1 MKQIRMLA
9 QYYVDLLVKL
19 GLVRFSLLLALAL
32 VVLAMAVQMAV
43 TMVLHGQVESI
54 DVIRS
59 IFFGLLITPWA
70 VYFLSVV
77 VEQLEES
84 RQRLSK
90 LVDKLEEMR
99 ERDLKLNVKLKDN
112 IAQLNQE
119 IADREKAEAERQN
132 MLEQLKVEMKER
144 EVTQIQL
151 EQQSSFLR
159 SFLDASPDLVFY
171 RNEDKEFSGCNRAM
185 ELLTG
190 KSEKQLI
197 GLKPHEVYAPEAAE
211 KVLETD
217 EKVFRHNVSL
227 TYEQWLDYPDGRK
240 ACFEIRKVPYYDRV
254 GKRHGLMGFGRDIT
268 ERKRYQDALERASR
282 DKTTFISTIS
292 HELRTP
298 LNGIVGLSRIL
309 LDTELSAEQEK
320 YLKTIHVSAVT
331 LGNIFNDIIDMD
343 KIERRKV
350 QLDNQPIDFTS
361 FLADLENL
369 SGLQA
374 QQKGL
379 RFVMEPVRPVPHKVL
394 TDGTRLRQI
403 LWNLISN
410 AVKFTQ
416 QGQVTVRVS
425 YNENEQLRFEVE
437 DSGIGIPQEEQDK
450 IFAMYYQVKDSQG
463 GKPATG
469 TGIGLAVSRRLA
481 KSMGGDITVS
491 SKPGQGSTF
500 VLTVQA
506 PRVAEEVEDTL
517 NDDEMPLP
525 ALHVL
530 LVEDIELNV
539 IVATSVLEKLG
550 CSVEVAM
557 TGKAALEM
565 FSPGEFDLV
574 LLDIQ
579 LPDMTGLDISR
590 ELNRRY
596 TRDAL
601 PPLVALTANVLKDKK
616 EYLEAGMDDV
626 LSKPLAVP
634 ALTATI
640 KKFWDTQ
647 ADDEEQDVT
656 TRDDG
661 KQQALL
667 DLPMLEQYLELVGPK
682 LITDGLAMFE
692 KMMPGYLSVLESNLT
707 ARDQKGIVEEGH
719 KIKGAAGAVGL
730 RHLQQLA
737 QKIQSPDLPAWWDN
751 VGEWIEELK
760 QEWQHDVGALKAWIA
775 GAGKK

>member
-1 MKQIRMLA
+1 MKQIRLLA
-9 QYYVDLLVKL
+9 QYYVDLMMKL
-19 GLVRFSLLLALAL
+19 GLVRFSMLLALAL
-32 VVLAMAVQMAV
+32 VVLAIVVQMAV

-84 RQRLSK
+84 RQRLSR
-90 LVDKLEEMR
+90 LVQKLEEMR
-99 ERDLKLNVKLKDN
+99 ERDLSLNVQLKDN

-119 IADREKAEAERQN
+119 IAVREKAEAELQ
-132 MLEQLKVEMKER
+132 ETFGQLKIEIKER
-144 EVTQIQL
+144 EETQIQL

-190 KSEKQLI
+190 KSEKQLVH
-197 GLKPHEVYAPEAAE
+197 LKPADVYSPEAAA
-211 KVLETD
+211 KVIETD

-254 GKRHGLMGFGRDIT
+254 GKRHGLMGFGRDIS

-309 LDTELSAEQEK
+309 LDTELTAEQEK

-343 KIERRKV
+343 KMERRKV
-350 QLDNQPIDFTS
+350 QLDNQPVDFTS

-369 SGLQA
+369 SALQA

-379 RFVMEPVRPVPHKVL
+379 RFNLEPTLPLPHQVI

-416 QGQVTVRVS
+416 QGQVTVRVR
-425 YNENEQLRFEVE
+425 YDEGDMLHFEVE
-437 DSGIGIPQEEQDK
+437 DSGIGIPQDELDK
-450 IFAMYYQVKDSQG
+450 IFAMYYQVKDSHG

-481 KSMGGDITVS
+481 KNMGGDITVTS
-491 SKPGQGSTF
+491 EQGKGSTF
-500 VLTVQA
+500 TLTIHA
-506 PRVAEEVEDTL
+506 PSVAEEVDDAFDED
-517 NDDEMPLP
+517 DMPLP
-525 ALHVL
+525 ALNVL

-539 IVATSVLEKLG
+539 IVARSVLEKLG
-550 CSVEVAM
+550 NSVDVAM

-565 FSPGEFDLV
+565 FKPGEYDLV

-590 ELNRRY
+590 ELTKRY
-596 TRDAL
+596 PREDL
-601 PPLVALTANVLKDKK
+601 PPLVALTANVLKDKQ
-616 EYLEAGMDDV
+616 EYLNAGMDDV
-626 LSKPLAVP
+626 LSKPLSVP
-634 ALTATI
+634 ALTAMI

-647 ADDEEQDVT
+647 DDEESTVT
-656 TRDDG
+656 TEENS
-661 KQQALL
+661 KSEALL
-667 DLPMLEQYLELVGPK
+667 DIPMLEQYLELVGPK
-682 LITDGLAMFE
+682 LITDGLAVFE
-692 KMMPGYLSVLESNLT
+692 KMMPGYVSVLESNLT
-707 ARDQKGIVEEGH
+707 AQDKKGIVEEGH
-719 KIKGAAGAVGL
+719 KIKGAAGSVGL
-730 RHLQQLA
+730 RHLQQLG
-737 QKIQSPDLPAWWDN
+737 QQIQSPDLPAWEDN
-751 VGEWIEELK
+751 VGEWIEEMK
-760 QEWQHDVGALKAWIA
+760 EEWRHDVEVLKAWVA
-775 GAGKK
+775 KATKK

>member
-1 MKQIRMLA
+1 MKQIRLLA
-9 QYYVDLLVKL
+9 QYYVDLMMKL
-19 GLVRFSLLLALAL
+19 GLVRFSMLLALAL
-32 VVLAMAVQMAV
+32 VVLAIVVQMAV

-84 RQRLSK
+84 RQRLSR
-90 LVDKLEEMR
+90 LVQKLEEMR
-99 ERDLKLNVKLKDN
+99 ERDLSLNVQLKDN

-119 IADREKAEAERQN
+119 IAVREKAEAELQ
-132 MLEQLKVEMKER
+132 ETFGQLKIEIKER
-144 EVTQIQL
+144 EETQIQL

-190 KSEKQLI
+190 KSEKQLVH
-197 GLKPHEVYAPEAAE
+197 LKPADVYSPEAAA
-211 KVLETD
+211 KVIETD

-309 LDTELSAEQEK
+309 LDTELTAEQEK

-343 KIERRKV
+343 KMERRKV
-350 QLDNQPIDFTS
+350 QLDNQPVDFTS

-369 SGLQA
+369 SALQA

-379 RFVMEPVRPVPHKVL
+379 RFNLEPTLPLPHQVI

-416 QGQVTVRVS
+416 QGQVTVRVR
-425 YNENEQLRFEVE
+425 YDEGDMLHFEVE
-437 DSGIGIPQEEQDK
+437 DSGIGIPQDELDK
-450 IFAMYYQVKDSQG
+450 IFAMYYQVKDSHG

-481 KSMGGDITVS
+481 KNMGGDITVTS
-491 SKPGQGSTF
+491 EQGKGSTF
-500 VLTVQA
+500 TLTIHA
-506 PRVAEEVEDTL
+506 PSVAEEVDDAFDED
-517 NDDEMPLP
+517 DMPLP
-525 ALHVL
+525 ALNVL

-539 IVATSVLEKLG
+539 IVARSVLEKLG
-550 CSVEVAM
+550 NSVDVAM

-565 FSPGEFDLV
+565 FKPGEYDLV

-590 ELNRRY
+590 ELTKRY
-596 TRDAL
+596 PREDL
-601 PPLVALTANVLKDKK
+601 PPLVALTANVLKDKQ
-616 EYLEAGMDDV
+616 EYLNAGMDDV
-626 LSKPLAVP
+626 LSKPLSVP
-634 ALTATI
+634 ALTAMI

-647 ADDEEQDVT
+647 DDEESTVT
-656 TRDDG
+656 TEENS
-661 KQQALL
+661 KSEALL
-667 DLPMLEQYLELVGPK
+667 DIPMLEQYLELVGPK
-682 LITDGLAMFE
+682 LITDGLAVFE
-692 KMMPGYLSVLESNLT
+692 KMMPGYVNVLESNLT
-707 ARDQKGIVEEGH
+707 AQDKKGIVEEGH
-719 KIKGAAGAVGL
+719 KIKGAAGSVGL
-730 RHLQQLA
+730 RHLQQLG
-737 QKIQSPDLPAWWDN
+737 QQIQSPDLPAWEDN
-751 VGEWIEELK
+751 VGEWIEEMK
-760 QEWQHDVGALKAWIA
+760 EEWRHDVEVLKAWVA
-775 GAGKK
+775 KATKK